1 MPYQIFNQTDT
12 ISCIV
17 FHFFKA
23 SDLHEGLRDIAWIQ
37 IERSQGLF
45 PHVDKF
51 LSGHVHGIC
60 GRIGEIIMPDGGF
73 L

>member
-1 MPYQIFNQTDT
+1 MLYQIFNQTGP

-23 SDLHEGLRDIAWIQ
+23 SDLHEGLRDIAGIQ

-45 PHVDKF
+45 PHVYQF

-60 GRIGEIIMPDGGF
+60 GRIREIIMSNGGF